1 MLHFNTILQIA
12 KLINSRQIS
21 PVELTLSLLERIDKF
36 DPYLKSYATVT
47 SELALDTAKKAETE
61 ILSGHYKGLLHGIP
75 IAVKDLCYTKG
86 IRTMGGA
93 RVNVNHIPEFDA
105 TVVRRLAQAGA
116 ILLCLLYT
124 SPSPRDL
131 STSRMPSAA

>member
-75 IAVKDLCYTKG
+75 IAVKESKAL
-86 IRTMGGA
+86 
-93 RVNVNHIPEFDA
+93 
-105 TVVRRLAQAGA
+105 
-116 ILLCLLYT
+116 IL
-124 SPSPRDL
+124 
-131 STSRMPSAA
+131 